1 MSAFAADGSAEYSYA
16 SLSGMTNSFSVQNKI
31 GHGGSGDVFLGQ
43 IVVFLGQIERS
54 QVAIK
59 VIRAMQGVQVDDT
72 EFRRELNVLSMCR
85 HENIVPLL
93 GSSSEPGKPLCLV
106 YRYMSGGSLAD
117 RLLPS
122 SSWPPLPAPA
132 RIDIAVGIALGLHYL
147 HQPDTERNKPSIF
160 HRDVKSA
167 NILLD
172 ADGYAKIADAGIAR
186 EADSS
191 VTMTGGMGTSGYIDP
206 EYFETGDFTAKSD
219 VFSYGV
225 VLFELLTGLQAFDS
239 TQQGRNKKLFQRAR
253 RTVLPADARA
263 GFDEMKEKL
272 LRDLAMECTA
282 EDIDER
288 PSLEECITR
297 LLGEV
302 REFEPE
308 LVQPTGF
315 ACQRVRNLH
324 GCTSKDEILTL
335 YTLRLLRGMRR
346 GLDA

>member
-1 MSAFAADGSAEYSYA
+1 M
-16 SLSGMTNSFSVQNKI
+16 
-31 GHGGSGDVFLGQ
+31 
-43 IVVFLGQIERS
+43 
-54 QVAIK
+54 
-59 VIRAMQGVQVDDT
+59 
-72 EFRRELNVLSMCR
+72 
-85 HENIVPLL
+85 
-93 GSSSEPGKPLCLV
+93 
-106 YRYMSGGSLAD
+106 
-117 RLLPS
+117 
-122 SSWPPLPAPA
+122 
-132 RIDIAVGIALGLHYL
+132 GLHYL

-308 LVQPTGF
+308 LVQPSF
-315 ACQRVRNLH
+315 PWRNIAMLL
-324 GCTSKDEILTL
+324 GEWGSSFPWRTIAMLLGEWGSSFPWRTIAMLLGECWRTIAMLLGEWGSEKAEPEISPPPASLAPASRAREVSL
-335 YTLRLLRGMRR
+335 GIRG
-346 GLDA
+346 

>member
-1 MSAFAADGSAEYSYA
+1 MSTFAADGSAKYSYA

-31 GHGGSGDVFLGQ
+31 GHGGSG
-43 IVVFLGQIERS
+43 VVFLGQIGRS

-72 EFRRELNVLSMCR
+72 EFRTELNVLSMCK

-106 YRYMSGGSLAD
+106 YRYMPGGSLAD

-122 SSWPPLPAPA
+122 SFSPPLPAHA

-147 HQPDTERNKPSIF
+147 HQPDTERRKPSIF

-206 EYFETGDFTAKSD
+206 YYFDSGEFTTASD
-219 VFSYGV
+219 VFSCGV
-225 VLFELLTGLQAFDS
+225 VLLELLTGLQAFDS
-239 TQQGRNKKLFQRAR
+239 TQRPLDRKLFKRAR
-253 RTVLPADARA
+253 RTVIPADARA
-263 GFDEMKEKL
+263 GFDETKEKL

-288 PSLEECITR
+288 PSLEDCIAR
-297 LLGEV
+297 LLGEH
-302 REFEPE
+302 R
-308 LVQPTGF
+308 L
-315 ACQRVRNLH
+315 RV
-324 GCTSKDEILTL
+324 SES
-335 YTLRLLRGMRR
+335 
-346 GLDA
+346 A